1 MDSEENKMKT
11 SDTTRSD
18 AAEHHQYDAETPL
31 PLGLVDVEFARKL
44 ETELNTA
51 IVNEAFAE
59 NKVYMLEKQLK
70 QANERIKRLEE
81 MYEGEIGENEQF
93 LGSNLKGLLIREIN
107 ECNKIIRQQQLLDEE
122 NLMLK
127 NRIKQL
133 DDWKQSALEVEREWD
148 ANAVAT
154 MLGAKLGESQ
164 RKVIQ
169 REVPLLFER
178 IKRLEDAGDVLFEN
192 SYPSMWD
199 LPAAADQK
207 LTDQS
212 NWLKAKEAKP

>member
-1 MDSEENKMKT
+1 MDIDATKT
-11 SDTTRSD
+11 PRTH
-18 AAEHHQYDAETPL
+18 AAWKKAYDVQELAKFM
-31 PLGLVDVEFARKL
+31 VELSQQL
-44 ETELNTA
+44 EVELNTA

-127 NRIKQL
+127 
-133 DDWKQSALEVEREWD
+133 
-148 ANAVAT
+148 
-154 MLGAKLGESQ
+154 
-164 RKVIQ
+164 
-169 REVPLLFER
+169 ER
-178 IKRLEDAGDVLFEN
+178 IKRLEEVGDVLFEN

-212 NWLKAKEAKP
+212 NWLKAKEAKL

>member
-1 MDSEENKMKT
+1 MDSEKNKIKT
-11 SDTTRSD
+11 SDTPRSD
-18 AAEHHQYDAETPL
+18 AAEYHQYDTQPPL

-44 ETELNTA
+44 EAELNTA

-70 QANERIKRLEE
+70 QANERIKQLEE
-81 MYEGEIGENEQF
+81 LYEGEIGERPEL
-93 LGSNLKGLLIREIN
+93 LGSNVLGLLKRELN
-107 ECNKIIRQQQLLDEE
+107 
-122 NLMLK
+122 
-127 NRIKQL
+127 
-133 DDWKQSALEVEREWD
+133 A
-148 ANAVAT
+148 AN
-154 MLGAKLGESQ
+154 Q
-164 RKVIQ
+164 
-169 REVPLLFER
+169 R
-178 IKRLEDAGDVLFEN
+178 IKRLEDTGDVLFEN

>member
-1 MDSEENKMKT
+1 MKT
-11 SDTTRSD
+11 SDTPRSD
-18 AAEHHQYDAETPL
+18 AAEYHQYDTQPPL

-59 NKVYMLEKQLK
+59 NKTYTLEKQLK

-81 MYEGEIGENEQF
+81 LYEGEIGENEQF

-127 NRIKQL
+127 
-133 DDWKQSALEVEREWD
+133 
-148 ANAVAT
+148 
-154 MLGAKLGESQ
+154 
-164 RKVIQ
+164 
-169 REVPLLFER
+169 ER
-178 IKRLEDAGDVLFEN
+178 IERLEDVLQTAWFLMAN
-192 SYPSMWD
+192 VNWKRKKDPDMYKDFVNWRD
-199 LPAAADQK
+199 NDFLPVMRWQK
-207 LTDQS
+207 RKDT
-212 NWLKAKEAKP
+212 KAKEAKL

>member
-1 MDSEENKMKT
+1 MDSEKNKIKT
-11 SDTTRSD
+11 SDTPRSD
-18 AAEHHQYDAETPL
+18 AAEYHQYDTQPPL

-44 ETELNTA
+44 EAELNTA

-70 QANERIKRLEE
+70 QAN
-81 MYEGEIGENEQF
+81 
-93 LGSNLKGLLIREIN
+93 
-107 ECNKIIRQQQLLDEE
+107 D
-122 NLMLK
+122 
-127 NRIKQL
+127 
-133 DDWKQSALEVEREWD
+133 
-148 ANAVAT
+148 
-154 MLGAKLGESQ
+154 
-164 RKVIQ
+164 
-169 REVPLLFER
+169 R

-192 SYPSMWD
+192 SYPTMWD